1 MFKVCSMVFYRA
13 VKSNN
18 KQEVMPLGE
27 IAMDIMLKGVH
38 SEKEIVESLAHV
50 FELFKQRY
58 GIETYR
64 ELYLTLTLVDAQGDD
79 VELVDTSTDEVFNR
93 FDIIDSKSS
102 NEPQYKKPNLKLVVD
117 NG

>member
-1 MFKVCSMVFYRA
+1 MFFYKA
-13 VKSNN
+13 VKTNN
-18 KQEVMPLGE
+18 KQEVVRLGDT
-27 IAMDIMLKGVH
+27 AMDIMLKGVH

-64 ELYLTLTLVDAQGDD
+64 ELYLTLTLVDNQGDD
-79 VELVDTSTDEVFNR
+79 VELVDTKTNEVFNR
-93 FDIIDSKSS
+93 FDIVDSSPS
-102 NEPQYKKPNLKLVVD
+102 NESHYKKPHLKLVVD

>member
-1 MFKVCSMVFYRA
+1 
-13 VKSNN
+13 
-18 KQEVMPLGE
+18 
-27 IAMDIMLKGVH
+27 MLKGAH

-79 VELVDTSTDEVFNR
+79 VELVDTKTNEVFSR
-93 FDIIDSKSS
+93 FDILDTTPS
-102 NEPQYKKPNLKLVVD
+102 NEPQYRKPALKLVVD

>member
-1 MFKVCSMVFYRA
+1 MKLCFGGKV
-13 VKSNN
+13 
-18 KQEVMPLGE
+18 
-27 IAMDIMLKGVH
+27 MDIMLKGVH

-64 ELYLTLTLVDAQGDD
+64 EMYLTLTLVDAQGDD
-79 VELVDTSTDEVFNR
+79 VELVDSKTDEIFNR
-93 FDIIDSKSS
+93 FDIIDSTTR
-102 NEPQYKKPNLKLVVD
+102 NQPQYKKPNLKLVVD